1 MIIADKIMELR
12 KKNGWSQEELAEI
25 LNVSRQSIS
34 KWESAQSMPTME
46 KIVQMSDVFGV
57 STDFLLKD
65 EIEMEESQMVED
77 KLFSDV
83 RKVSMEEANKYIQV
97 RESAS
102 GRMAI
107 ATALCILS
115 PVMLIF
121 MAGLQETGIVN
132 ITEETAVAIGLGCLF
147 LFIATAVALF
157 IVTGLKSNPYEN
169 LEKEVIETEFG
180 VSGMVKAKKE
190 QYRDSHIKHNV
201 LGTSLC
207 VLAAVP
213 VIMTALVTENELYAT
228 SAVCITLI
236 FVAVG
241 VFHFVLTSVI
251 WGSYQVLLQEGDYTK
266 EKKVNCKTK
275 EKVSSIYWIVVTA
288 IYLAWSFVTFDW
300 HRTWIIWPVAGVL
313 SGLISE
319 ITDLIL
325 RKN

>member
-1 MIIADKIMELR
+1 MSFCR
-12 KKNGWSQEELAEI
+12 C
-25 LNVSRQSIS
+25 IS
-34 KWESAQSMPTME
+34 
-46 KIVQMSDVFGV
+46 
-57 STDFLLKD
+57 
-65 EIEMEESQMVED
+65 
-77 KLFSDV
+77 FSFC
-83 RKVSMEEANKYIQV
+83 S
-97 RESAS
+97 
-102 GRMAI
+102 
-107 ATALCILS
+107 L
-115 PVMLIF
+115 
-121 MAGLQETGIVN
+121 
-132 ITEETAVAIGLGCLF
+132 
-147 LFIATAVALF
+147 
-157 IVTGLKSNPYEN
+157 GLKSNPYEN